1 MSSTSAA
8 ATRTGSVRDY
18 VELTKPRIT
27 LMVMFTA
34 LLGYVVAS
42 PRGEVAA
49 AGLVS
54 ALVGTGLVAA
64 GASVLNMVYERHTDA
79 RMQRTRLRPLP
90 AGRLRPMDAAGF
102 GLLLTAAGLLQLAYF
117 SGSLSAQVAAVTWVS
132 YVFVYTP
139 LKLRTSLATL
149 VGAVPGALPP
159 VIGWAAAS
167 QSLDSGAWVLFA
179 ILFLWQIPHFLAIA
193 WLYRD
198 DYALGGFP
206 MLPVIDRE
214 GHLTGRQAVLHSLAL
229 LLVSLAPGASGMA
242 GPWALAGAAL
252 CGLALTAFALRLA
265 LERTLPAARRLFL
278 ASLAYLPA
286 LSLLLLLDR

>member
-1 MSSTSAA
+1 MSSTTVVAA
-8 ATRTGSVRDY
+8 RSGALRDY

-42 PRGEVAA
+42 PPGQVAA

-54 ALVGTGLVAA
+54 ALLGTGLVAA

-79 RMQRTRLRPLP
+79 RMQRTRSRPLP
-90 AGRLRPMDAAGF
+90 AGRLRPWDAAGF
-102 GLLLTAAGLLQLAYF
+102 GLLLTAAGLLQLAFF
-117 SGSLSAQVAAVTWVS
+117 SGSLPAQVALVTWAS

-139 LKLRTSLATL
+139 LKLHTSLATL

-159 VIGWAAAS
+159 VIGWTAAS
-167 QSLDSGAWVLFA
+167 QSLDPGAWVLFA

-229 LLVSLAPGASGMA
+229 LLVSLAPGASGMV

-252 CGLALTAFALRLA
+252 CGLALTAVALRLA
-265 LERTLPAARRLFL
+265 MERTLPAARRLFL
-278 ASLAYLPA
+278 ASLVYLPT